1 MIHKPR
7 PLCLQSGGV
16 FYVELNSRVDVVNS
30 ELLGNK
36 AVYEGAVAY
45 LYGAVAGDLASVTFD
60 GCTLHNNSALEGGVA
75 FSYGS
80 TIVLRRCVVKYNI
93 ANRGAVV
100 CGAGNFEL
108 DNCAF
113 LNNTALEFGGIV
125 YSSLGTTSFVNSD
138 VRFSLAQAG
147 SVTYS
152 THTAT
157 TGAAISVLV
166 DRSSFL
172 GNAPPAIVS
181 ATPTVIRN
189 TQGLSSADITNVPVQ
204 GCADSETM
212 DYCNDVLATCSDVL
226 SSDGVTLLGISCYC
240 HPDGEPTDPSDASC
254 ASSASMSDPFAGV
267 VISNNEEI
275 WVYVD
280 KPDTGRLDI
289 QFSNLG
295 DVRMLWELFLS
306 ANPAQLAWNVPHRNG
321 SLAAGEA
328 WSIPLQLISSAGLQA
343 RDDAYITSF
352 TLNARSPEPTP
363 IPESRSVSFNV
374 HTVVLASPDA
384 DLSYINITNLQQL
397 TAAGTIDFDVT
408 SVDGTG
414 MVILDAVDVAYSAA
428 LVHSASSASVAC
440 SALYD
445 TSSKRHKGVC
455 NLQGLEAGGFEL
467 KVQLGSD
474 LIGGGAYHITVD
486 GCTDTFELSDD
497 GLSCTCPAGRYELG
511 NVCAECADGTHK
523 PAPGTER
530 ADCIACVAPQTSN
543 AARTACD
550 ACISGYYRKGVSC
563 APCPNGK
570 QCTTTSDR
578 GALTLAPGYWRGF
591 GESTTVLACRFG
603 ITSCPGDKNAATSV
617 VAPDPYCAPGFV
629 GPLCSECETS
639 YFLT

>member
-1 MIHKPR
+1 M
-7 PLCLQSGGV
+7 
-16 FYVELNSRVDVVNS
+16 
-30 ELLGNK
+30 
-36 AVYEGAVAY
+36 A
-45 LYGAVAGDLASVTFD
+45 
-60 GCTLHNNSALEGGVA
+60 
-75 FSYGS
+75 
-80 TIVLRRCVVKYNI
+80 
-93 ANRGAVV
+93 
-100 CGAGNFEL
+100 
-108 DNCAF
+108 
-113 LNNTALEFGGIV
+113 
-125 YSSLGTTSFVNSD
+125 
-138 VRFSLAQAG
+138 
-147 SVTYS
+147 
-152 THTAT
+152 
-157 TGAAISVLV
+157 
-166 DRSSFL
+166 
-172 GNAPPAIVS
+172 
-181 ATPTVIRN
+181 
-189 TQGLSSADITNVPVQ
+189 
-204 GCADSETM
+204 
-212 DYCNDVLATCSDVL
+212 
-226 SSDGVTLLGISCYC
+226 
-240 HPDGEPTDPSDASC
+240 
-254 ASSASMSDPFAGV
+254 
-267 VISNNEEI
+267 
-275 WVYVD
+275 
-280 KPDTGRLDI
+280 
-289 QFSNLG
+289 
-295 DVRMLWELFLS
+295 
-306 ANPAQLAWNVPHRNG
+306 
-321 SLAAGEA
+321 
-328 WSIPLQLISSAGLQA
+328 
-343 RDDAYITSF
+343 
-352 TLNARSPEPTP
+352 
-363 IPESRSVSFNV
+363 
-374 HTVVLASPDA
+374 
-384 DLSYINITNLQQL
+384 
-397 TAAGTIDFDVT
+397 

-474 LIGGGAYHITVD
+474 LIGGGTYHITVD

-591 GESTTVLACRFG
+591 GESTKVLACRFE

-639 YFLT
+639 YFLTWAGPEPECRLCGETREWFPTIITGAVLVSCIGLVAGVCVKTGLKAKVLRWYKTGKTKWIVIVQICQV